1 MVVRLRQMVGERLHQ
16 LVVGERLHQL
26 VDCNFLIHN
35 DPIRPSGR
43 EVTHF
48 KKREGEDLYKFI

>member
-1 MVVRLRQMVGERLHQ
+1 MVVRLRQM
-16 LVVGERLHQL
+16 VGERLHQL